1 MRLLLGTLTV
11 LVLAS
16 GCADDQTSGSAAD
29 PVRTG
34 TEPEVV
40 ALLSATAAGG
50 RAEAEPTRL
59 REPGDVAA
67 LVADLRGPLVG
78 EVRRAAERTDVPQ
91 GRALVGGVV
100 AVGCEPA
107 EDVAVEGAGEGLR
120 LEAVPAAATG
130 RECLAPVTTVALV
143 LVDDRADDRADG

>member
-16 GCADDQTSGSAAD
+16 GCADGQTSGSAAD
-29 PVRTG
+29 PVRAG
-34 TEPEVV
+34 AEPEVV

-50 RAEAEPTRL
+50 RPGAGPTHL
-59 REPGDVAA
+59 RGPGDVAA

-78 EVRRAAERTDVPQ
+78 EVRRAVEGADVPQ
-91 GRALVGGVV
+91 GSELVGGVV

-120 LEAVPAAATG
+120 LTAAPAPATG

-143 LVDDRADDRADG
+143 LVEEPTDR